1 MTARWTAVP
10 LDFARASARGVPA
23 LALAF
28 GLVLAACQ
36 PVPASSDVFAPAREK
51 KAPAPRPPEDAT
63 PTDAAPS
70 EAAAKTGGFD
80 FEGEDRPED
89 EAKPPEDAAPLSP
102 AEMFQ
107 GLGLGDVPPQVE
119 KPAEPAPAAAAP
131 AAPPTAQ
138 WTGSAPPVSWGVRLV
153 STVPDAQP
161 PRAILGMADGK
172 EAVVTPGTLL
182 PDARIVVLA
191 VGRDVVQVA
200 EVTPE
205 GDHARVA
212 TYLLQ
217 ALYPGQPQQR

>member
-1 MTARWTAVP
+1 MTARWTA
-10 LDFARASARGVPA
+10 AI
-23 LALAF
+23 LAF

-51 KAPAPRPPEDAT
+51 KAPAPRPPEGGT
-63 PTDAAPS
+63 PTDAAPA
-70 EAAAKTGGFD
+70 EAAATAGGFD
-80 FEGEDRPED
+80 FEGEDRPDD
-89 EAKPPEDAAPLSP
+89 EAKPPKDAAPLTP

-107 GLGLGDVPPQVE
+107 GLGLGDAPPQVE
-119 KPAEPAPAAAAP
+119 KPAEPAPAAAPAP
-131 AAPPTAQ
+131 AAPQ

-217 ALYPGQPQQR
+217 ALYPGQQQPR